1 VTAAHAQILASA
13 TLAGLVPLAVIAL
26 ILAALA
32 KWAAPLW
39 ALILAVLLG
48 IALTGTILGPHITPF
63 LSQLSGG
70 YLH

>member
-1 VTAAHAQILASA
+1 MTAAHAQILTSA
-13 TLAGLVPLAVIAL
+13 TLTGLIPLAVIIL

-39 ALILAVLLG
+39 ALLLALLLG
-48 IALTGTILGPHITPF
+48 IALTGTILGPSITPS

>member
-1 VTAAHAQILASA
+1 MTAAHAQILTSA
-13 TLAGLVPLAVIAL
+13 TTAGLIPLAVIIL

-39 ALILAVLLG
+39 ALLLALLLG

>member
-1 VTAAHAQILASA
+1 MTAAHAQILTSA
-13 TLAGLVPLAVIAL
+13 TTAGLIPLAVIIL

-39 ALILAVLLG
+39 ALLLAVLLG
-48 IALTGTILGPHITPF
+48 IALTGTILGPSITPS

>member
-1 VTAAHAQILASA
+1 MTAAHAQVLASA
-13 TLAGLVPLAVIAL
+13 TLAGLVPLAVIVL

-39 ALILAVLLG
+39 ALLIAVILG
-48 IALTGTILGPHITPF
+48 IALTGTILGPHITALLP
-63 LSQLSGG
+63 LLSGG